1 MTFNVIN
8 ILQNLKLYGLT
19 KKIKKLE
26 SETARIT
33 IGDQFP
39 RNNDNNHA

>member
-8 ILQNLKLYGLT
+8 ILQNLKIYGLA
-19 KKIKKLE
+19 KKIPKLE

-33 IGDQFP
+33 IGDQFA
-39 RNNDNNHA
+39 RINDNNHV